1 MRGSTSDSIRTTS
14 TGGKIPLGLRS
25 ETPVRECPIAYLAL
39 IAVRTMLPCVCSFR
53 RIVLSCV
60 PALAPSYCPVRVSRL
75 QSSCSSYR
83 PVLVTLLVPYSFLSS
98 CIQYRAQSS
107 TRVTKPSTHAANVL
121 ELAGW
126 IKV

>member
-1 MRGSTSDSIRTTS
+1 MRGSTSDSIRTTL

-25 ETPVRECPIAYLAL
+25 KTPVREYPIAYLAL
-39 IAVRTMLPCVCSFR
+39 IAVYTILPCVCSFR
-53 RIVLSCV
+53 KIILSCI
-60 PALAPSYCPVRVSRL
+60 PALTPYCPVYISRL

-98 CIQYRAQSS
+98 CIQYCAQSN
-107 TRVTKPSTHAANVL
+107 TRVTKPSTCAANIL

>member
-1 MRGSTSDSIRTTS
+1 VRGSTSDSIRTTS

-53 RIVLSCV
+53 RIVLSCM
-60 PALAPSYCPVRVSRL
+60 PALAPYCPVRVSRL

-98 CIQYRAQSS
+98 CVQYRAQPS
-107 TRVTKPSTHAANVL
+107 TRVTKPSTRAANVL